1 MFLTLLLVT
10 FVIAVFASF
19 SVAALFDKPIAAILK
34 RTVGEELS
42 SAWVRYLKFA
52 IYVVGVSGGVGIWD
66 LEQYITPR
74 RNDAPPL
81 VLDADHWT
89 LEVYRTVIETLQ
101 GTAWMLL
108 AFFAI
113 ALVAFVLVRG
123 FGATAHKARWG
134 VEPSAT

>member
-10 FVIAVFASF
+10 FVIAVFTSF
-19 SVAALFDKPIAAILK
+19 SVAALFDRPIAVILK
-34 RTVGEELS
+34 RTVGEDLS
-42 SAWVRYLKFA
+42 SAWARYMKFA
-52 IYVVGVSGGVGIWD
+52 IYVVGVSGGVRIWD
-66 LEQYITPR
+66 LEQYINPR
-74 RNDAPPL
+74 RQDVPPL

-123 FGATAHKARWG
+123 FEMRRAKPGG
-134 VEPSAT
+134 GSESSAA